1 MHDEYRFGFH
11 VQGQFDRIED
21 CWYCVL
27 ADDMTNQVFR
37 DIDALARD
45 SDIPTYDPKTGV
57 GFWRHLVIRRAKK
70 TGEMMIIFSVNGVF
84 ESDKVAIQGTKEYIL
99 TSMVQ
104 QLSKKYD
111 SIASIYFLEN
121 TGRADIVQ

>member
-27 ADDMTNQVFR
+27 ADENTNAIYK
-37 DIDALARD
+37 DIDLLARK
-45 SDIPTYDPKTGV
+45 SDLPTYDPKTGI

-70 TGEMMIIFSVNGVF
+70 TGETMLIFSVNGIF
-84 ESDKVAIQGTKEYIL
+84 DASQVAINGTKEYFF
-99 TSMVQ
+99 TEMVQ
-104 QLSKKYD
+104 QLSEKYNN
-111 SIASIYFLEN
+111 IASIYFLEN

>member
-1 MHDEYRFGFH
+1 
-11 VQGQFDRIED
+11 
-21 CWYCVL
+21 
-27 ADDMTNQVFR
+27 MTNQVFR
-37 DIDALARD
+37 DIDALARE
-45 SDIPTYDPKTGV
+45 SHIPTYDPKTGV

-84 ESDKVAIQGTKEYIL
+84 ESDKMAIQGTKEYIL